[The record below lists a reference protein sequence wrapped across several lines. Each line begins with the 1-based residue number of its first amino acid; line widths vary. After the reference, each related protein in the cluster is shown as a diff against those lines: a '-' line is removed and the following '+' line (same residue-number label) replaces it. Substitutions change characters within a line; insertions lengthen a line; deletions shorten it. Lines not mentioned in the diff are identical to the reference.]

1 MSETELPY
9 AVVIPTVGR
18 PSLNVCLAALAESV
32 GPLPRRVVIVDDRPL
47 DDCNPLPVTVPTA
60 LCERVEI
67 VASCGNGPAGARNA
81 GWSATTE
88 PWIVFLDDDTLPSGN
103 WARELARDLSR
114 AGPEVG
120 GVQGHI
126 RVPLPSHRA
135 PTDWERCTASLAT
148 ARWITA
154 DMAYRRQALEAVGG
168 FDERFRR
175 AFREDS
181 DLALRVKDAGW
192 TLVVGDR
199 QTEHPV
205 RRTDR
210 WVSVRAQAG
219 NADDVLMTRL
229 HGRGW
234 WRRAGA
240 RRGRLPVHLAVTGA
254 AVAAATCAVARRPR
268 AAGACAAVWLAG
280 TAELALTRI
289 LRGPRNAREV
299 TDMLLT
305 SALIPPAACG
315 HWLRGWWRHR
325 QVRPWKACSVSEPTP
340 TGGGVS
346 RPSVRPVARERVRG
360 WR

>member
-1 MSETELPY
+1 MNETEVHY
-9 AVVIPTVGR
+9 AVVVPTVGR
-18 PSLNVCLAALAESV
+18 PSLNVCLAALAHGV
-32 GPLPRRVVIVDDRPL
+32 GTPPRRVVIVDDRPL
-47 DDCNPLPVTVPTA
+47 SDCHPLPVTIPTA
-60 LCERVEI
+60 LRDRVEI
-67 VASCGNGPAGARNA
+67 VASCGSGPAAARNA
-81 GWSATTE
+81 GWRATTQ
-88 PWIVFLDDDTLPSGN
+88 PWVVFLDDDTLPGEQ
-103 WARELARDLSR
+103 WAGELAQDLSR
-114 AGPEVG
+114 AAPEVG
-120 GVQGHI
+120 GVQGRI
-126 RVPLPSHRA
+126 RVPLPPDRA
-135 PTDWERCTASLAT
+135 PTDWERCTGSLAT

-175 AFREDS
+175 AFREDA

-192 TLVVGDR
+192 TLIVGGR
-199 QTEHPV
+199 ETTHPV

-240 RRGRLPVHLAVTGA
+240 RRGRLPAHLAVTGA
-254 AVAAATCAVARRPR
+254 AAAAAACAAMRRPR
-268 AAGACAAVWLAG
+268 AAGALTAVWLAG

-289 LRGPRNAREV
+289 LRGPRTAQEV

-315 HWLRGWWRHR
+315 QWLLGWWRHR
-325 QVRPWKACSVSEPTP
+325 RVRPWRAPSLGDAAG
-340 TGGGVS
+340 TGTAEW
-346 RPSVRPVARERVRG
+346 RHRPVARERVRG
-360 WR
+360 